1 MSLHTY
7 NGYIDFENHRLWCD
21 GDIVVKH
28 NFVME
33 YILKYNP
40 SQIYTNK
47 ITPEIQEYNTLA
59 EHPIIKKL
67 DLNFPEDIEWNIPSH
82 YKLLNIKEYVFDKLS
97 EQQLTDAAYIK
108 RIQRIKS
115 EYLVYKRLNLIPLL
129 QSLVYVVDIF
139 TQKNVVWGV
148 GRGSS
153 VASYILYLIGI
164 HDIDSV
170 QYDLEF
176 NEFLQ

>member
-1 MSLHTY
+1 MSHHTY
-7 NGYIDFENHRLWCD
+7 NGYIDFDKHRLWCD

-28 NFVME
+28 NHVMD

-47 ITPEIQEYNTLA
+47 ITPEIQEYNNLA
-59 EHPIIKKL
+59 DNPIIKKL
-67 DLNFPEDIEWNIPSH
+67 DLNFPEDIEWNIPDH
-82 YKLLNIKEYVFDKLS
+82 YKTLNIKDYVFDKLS
-97 EQQLTDAAYIK
+97 EQPLSDKAYIK
-108 RIQRIKS
+108 RINRIKN
-115 EYLVYKRLNLIPLL
+115 EYNVYKRLNLLSLL
-129 QSLVYVVDIF
+129 QALVYVIDTF
-139 TQKNVVWGV
+139 TEKNVVWGV

-153 VASYILYLIGI
+153 VASYILYLIGV

-170 QYDLEF
+170 QYNLDF